1 MGKTKVFLDTN
12 ILISALGWKGKPKVL
27 LEKCV
32 HGELELIT
40 SLYQIEELKRVMN
53 YPKFNFT
60 EKQKTTFVSLLLEI
74 ATLVEVTG
82 SIKIIFEDPDDDLM
96 LETAINGH
104 VDFLISGDP
113 HLLNLKQYGT
123 LKIVTASAF
132 LSL

>member
-1 MGKTKVFLDTN
+1 
-12 ILISALGWKGKPKVL
+12 
-27 LEKCV
+27 
-32 HGELELIT
+32 
-40 SLYQIEELKRVMN
+40 
-53 YPKFNFT
+53 
-60 EKQKTTFVSLLLEI
+60 
-74 ATLVEVTG
+74 
-82 SIKIIFEDPDDDLM
+82 M